1 MEALLA
7 LLVKQ
12 QADAQTQIKQL
23 AEALQQQTFGPS
35 AASAAANVDSLAA
48 QLDTFDY
55 DEDAGVTFTAWHDRH
70 RRVFDK
76 DAAAL
81 KDPEK
86 VSLLLRKLSSATY
99 HRYAKL
105 LRPRKPED
113 QTFEETV
120 AELNKV
126 FAPPTSRPTHGR
138 LLRGCQ
144 QLRRRC
150 RGRQLHARPSQ
161 VLCAI
166 AGLLQR
172 EDEST
177 RRLLLQKMEKE
188 PEAKLV
194 DLLEEYR
201 RWSKLQDDN
210 DLVSKKKDFQCI
222 NAVNTPN
229 PRRTYTQNN
238 PRSGSK
244 REKKTMCWNCD
255 GPHHSSRCPAP
266 LTICPKCRKKGHR
279 ERVCETANKYQT
291 RLNYVSIRRPPLAP
305 STAVKTTI

>member
-23 AEALQQQTFGPS
+23 AEALQRQTFGPS

-126 FAPPTSRPTHGR
+126 FGERTSLFAKRYR
-138 LLRGCQ
+138 CF
-144 QLRRRC
+144 QLRRRP
-150 RGRQLHARPSQ
+150 GQPM
-161 VLCAI
+161 
-166 AGLLQR
+166 
-172 EDEST
+172 EDFF
-177 RRLLLQKMEKE
+177 
-188 PEAKLV
+188 A
-194 DLLEEYR
+194 D
-201 RWSKLQDDN
+201 
-210 DLVSKKKDFQCI
+210 
-222 NAVNTPN
+222 VNSCVEDAEVANFTP
-229 PRRTYTQNN
+229 
-238 PRSGSK
+238 
-244 REKKTMCWNCD
+244 D
-255 GPHHSSRCPAP
+255 
-266 LTICPKCRKKGHR
+266 
-279 ERVCETANKYQT
+279 
-291 RLNYVSIRRPPLAP
+291 
-305 STAVKTTI
+305 